1 MLETKIKR
9 FLKYE
14 LNDWDSF
21 KYTLEKYD
29 ETQIKVE
36 IKNIDW
42 QIEKIM
48 YFELNNDN
56 LSLYMASE
64 YWQNIEDKNYNK
76 FFWIELLAVNYDKKY
91 EN

>member
-76 FFWIELLAVNYDKKY
+76 FFWIELLAVN
-91 EN
+91 